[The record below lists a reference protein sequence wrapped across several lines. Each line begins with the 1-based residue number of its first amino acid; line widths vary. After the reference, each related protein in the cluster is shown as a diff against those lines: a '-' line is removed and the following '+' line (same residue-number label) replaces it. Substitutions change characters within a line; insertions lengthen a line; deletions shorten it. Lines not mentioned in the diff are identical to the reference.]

1 MAGILFRILNAVNAA
16 EYFQNWNTNVVSAGA
31 VLAAGLIISGYFYG
45 KAFQKLI
52 RPLKNVDCTFL
63 GVFFIIAVFQME
75 IFWSVS
81 YTASTDIAYHLL
93 GILLIGGP
101 VVCLLTLSNP
111 LPSWKHLL
119 SLVSGIGVSFLLCF
133 LSSKLTTNNLYFDS
147 VSYLSQ
153 TIETVSADHFAKLV
167 PALGEPIQRIDAL
180 HDLNGYYYFW
190 GMLLRFVKTS
200 GFFTIKG
207 SLTPVYIWGSTILY
221 GMSLGS
227 LIVNSVN
234 VIYRK
239 MKWKGLLL
247 LPFIIAP
254 YYINYWNTTLAFFGN
269 TIRTVAVGYMMLFAY
284 LYFVRRDGMVF
295 IALFFT
301 YLAGICFASSSF
313 FLAAFICAGLFV
325 TMCITGEE
333 KWKNWALFIVSCLP
347 VLYYALEILLFK
359 THTYPFILAVT
370 VCAGAVLVLVSV
382 LLRNHLDIFCKV
394 GMGIGV
400 IAFAGLIVSSYL
412 LKDSV
417 FGYSFFFVSRS
428 ESDMT
433 VNMTSH
439 MNQMEMFR
447 NILFYI
453 LLALILVN
461 FKKGASFK
469 VFLLSMILLF
479 LNPLVQ
485 PAVSNYLTEDV
496 YSRSFDL
503 LINPFTIC
511 FLIWSADNLLKYA
524 AYVVLPLFAAAN
536 TYIAYNTVVTYENDS
551 LLSAAREEDYVW
563 ESKAPRASL
572 ELYQFIDKNLA
583 DSDNRPVILSQELG
597 LKGYVP
603 DISVSF
609 STTNYRDAMANP
621 NPDELT
627 KYIVTVL
634 NPNRRFS
641 NSDEGSGQEDADFTK
656 LMNIVRENDPD
667 YLVISNTMAVW
678 DARGWFNS
686 AYATI
691 VNKGLAEVI
700 WENETWAVLK
710 INHEWE
716 APNKNPVRYWVHRIS
731 TRPSENQEVQS

>member
-1 MAGILFRILNAVNAA
+1 MRILYAA
-16 EYFQNWNTNVVSAGA
+16 NVADYFKNWSTNVVSAGA
-31 VLAAGLIISGYFYG
+31 LLALALIISGYFYG

-52 RPLKNVDCTFL
+52 RGVRNTDCTFL
-63 GVFFIIAVFQME
+63 GVFFIIAVFQLE
-75 IFWSVS
+75 VFWSVS
-81 YTASTDIAYHLL
+81 YTAGTDIAYCLL
-93 GILLIGGP
+93 GILLAGGP
-101 VVCLLTLSNP
+101 VLCLLTLSNP
-111 LPSWKHLL
+111 LPTWRHLF
-119 SLVSGIGVSFLLCF
+119 SLAAGIGVSVLLCF
-133 LSSKLTTNNLYFDS
+133 LSSRLTTNNLYFDS
-147 VSYLSQ
+147 ISYLSQ

-167 PALGEPIQRIDAL
+167 PALGEPIQRIDPL

-227 LIVNSVN
+227 LITNSVN

-247 LPFIIAP
+247 LPFMIAP
-254 YYINYWNTTLAFFGN
+254 YYVNYWNTTLAFFGN
-269 TIRTVAVGYMMLFAY
+269 TIRTVAVGYMMLFAF
-284 LYFVRRDGMVF
+284 LYISKKDGSVF
-295 IALFFT
+295 IAQFIT

-325 TMCITGEE
+325 TMCITGE
-333 KWKNWALFIVSCLP
+333 KRWKNWALFIVSCVP
-347 VLYYALEILLFK
+347 VVYYAVEIFLFK
-359 THTYPFILAVT
+359 THTYPFIAAVT
-370 VCAGAVLVLVSV
+370 VCAAAVLILITVLI
-382 LLRNHLDIFCKV
+382 RNHLDIFCKA
-394 GMGIGV
+394 GIGISAV
-400 IAFAGLIVSSYL
+400 VLVGLIVMSFIL
-412 LKDSV
+412 RDTE

-439 MNQMEMFR
+439 LNRLELYR
-447 NILFYI
+447 NIIFYV

-461 FKKGASFK
+461 FKKGASYK

-485 PAVSNYLTEDV
+485 PAVSTYLTEGV

-511 FLIWSADNLLKYA
+511 FLIWSADHLLKYA
-524 AYVVLPLFAAAN
+524 AYVILPLAAAAN
-536 TYIAYNTVVTYENDS
+536 TYIAYNTVMDYENDS
-551 LLSAAREEDYVW
+551 LLSAAREENYVW
-563 ESKAPRASL
+563 ESKAPQASL
-572 ELYQFIDKNLA
+572 ELYQYIDKNLT
-583 DSDNRPVILSQELG
+583 NHEKRPVILSQELG

-609 STTNYRDAMANP
+609 SSTNYRDAMANP
-621 NPDELT
+621 MPDPLT
-627 KYIVTVL
+627 KHIITVL

-641 NSDEGSGQEDADFTK
+641 NSDEGSGQADADFTK
-656 LMNIVRENDPD
+656 LQNIVRENDPD

-678 DARGWFNS
+678 DNRGWFNS
-686 AYATI
+686 AYASI

-700 WENETWAVLK
+700 WENDTWAILK
-710 INHEWE
+710 INHDWV
-716 APNKNPVRYWVHRIS
+716 APNKNPVRYWVHRIN
-731 TRPSENQEVQS
+731 TRPSENTEAQS